1 MELYSDDNCPL
12 FLSEYIRSNPS
23 SAISARWVFKLTDE
37 EQGDCIAKMVESAVY
52 QETWLSYFEYAE
64 KKEISVTDEISLE
77 AIRAVGLDPYS
88 ASLWLKVIELCSN
101 EEKKRELFQLA
112 LRVPLYQQGLVY
124 KAYKNFESEV
134 AKQSGHSISSF
145 PSLSEVM
152 QYSKIL
158 ETEPVWPDRFVDV
171 QTANRARKDAVIAQW
186 NSLLNF
192 MFEKYEE
199 CLISKDLYLRR
210 IELAFRQLC
219 SQFSHEDIC
228 WYAYACFVAVDLKDE
243 IQARE
248 IVEKGRCL
256 IGDNSIALRSLDA
269 LLSNSDL
276 ESVNRFND
284 ILNKGI
290 FLQRLYA
297 NAANASL
304 QNRKRFRDVGK
315 IAAANS
321 LSDWRIYHQWAFA
334 EQCVLSDIQM
344 AARVYERGI
353 SCAANSLKDA
363 VLLSNE
369 AVKYHLWQQ
378 NEREVLGYAER
389 QIELLSSTQHEGFI
403 RASWNQLVH
412 AESILGLP
420 SLTKTLRRRAERCVD
435 FARKSIIERYRVG
448 NYIPC
453 SDEELDWLEY
463 VDDLFKARKE
473 EQEPVFEGVTPLK
486 HLTLSTDL
494 TSYPDPVLPDVS
506 LWSTFEMC
514 PNREHSSGA
523 EDSDEVVGSRT
534 LRGRLVYKL
543 KIDEKTVARL
553 KREAQLR
560 QEENKGVDS
569 KALNGPHTALQALVE
584 KLESKRWN
592 ASQLKMCRILNAEW
606 LMNTLTHGELDLR
619 KRRQ

>member
-1 MELYSDDNCPL
+1 
-12 FLSEYIRSNPS
+12 
-23 SAISARWVFKLTDE
+23 
-37 EQGDCIAKMVESAVY
+37 
-52 QETWLSYFEYAE
+52 
-64 KKEISVTDEISLE
+64 
-77 AIRAVGLDPYS
+77 
-88 ASLWLKVIELCSN
+88 
-101 EEKKRELFQLA
+101 
-112 LRVPLYQQGLVY
+112 
-124 KAYKNFESEV
+124 
-134 AKQSGHSISSF
+134 
-145 PSLSEVM
+145 
-152 QYSKIL
+152 
-158 ETEPVWPDRFVDV
+158 
-171 QTANRARKDAVIAQW
+171 
-186 NSLLNF
+186 
-192 MFEKYEE
+192 
-199 CLISKDLYLRR
+199 
-210 IELAFRQLC
+210 
-219 SQFSHEDIC
+219 
-228 WYAYACFVAVDLKDE
+228 
-243 IQARE
+243 
-248 IVEKGRCL
+248 
-256 IGDNSIALRSLDA
+256 
-269 LLSNSDL
+269 
-276 ESVNRFND
+276 
-284 ILNKGI
+284 
-290 FLQRLYA
+290 
-297 NAANASL
+297 
-304 QNRKRFRDVGK
+304 
-315 IAAANS
+315 
-321 LSDWRIYHQWAFA
+321 
-334 EQCVLSDIQM
+334 M

-369 AVKYHLWQQ
+369 AVNYHLWQQ

-420 SLTKTLRRRAERCVD
+420 SLTKTIRRRAERCVD
-435 FARKSIIERYRVG
+435 FARKPIIERYRVG

-494 TSYPDPVLPDVS
+494 NFYPDPVLPDVS
-506 LWSTFEMC
+506 LWTTFEMC

-560 QEENKGVDS
+560 QEENKGVGS
-569 KALNGPHTALQALVE
+569 KALKDPHTALQALVE
-584 KLESKRWN
+584 KLESKKWN